1 VRIRLPELDTLP
13 ARTTIWPRHGHT
25 FNKRGEAWFCTCEPF
40 SAWRWANVKAWCD
53 RYGIAAMDTPGR
65 SGQVDDGIE
74 QIAEQIA
81 GQPVPDLLG
90 ALAESL
96 AASEAPA

>member
-53 RYGIAAMDTPGR
+53 RYGIVDMEVPGQATP
-65 SGQVDDGIE
+65 VE
-74 QIAEQIA
+74 PEA
-81 GQPVPDLLG
+81 VPDLLG

-96 AASEAPA
+96 TASEAPA